1 MCRRAVFNSM
11 GVSNQTS
18 SGDESLINI
27 PDHPVGYVMVLLA
40 VVTGVIHL
48 LLVPNVIG
56 FSRMMATLFALNGLG
71 FFGIIALYFTRF
83 WRPELYV
90 LAAVYALATIVALFL
105 FPEVNFSLEVF
116 YRQGNLNPMAVV
128 SKAVEAGMAVC
139 ALYLY
144 SESS

>member
-1 MCRRAVFNSM
+1 M
-11 GVSNQTS
+11 GTSNATS
-18 SGDESLINI
+18 SGEEPLINA
-27 PDHPVGYVMVLLA
+27 PDSPVGYVMVLFA

-56 FSRMMATLFALNGLG
+56 FSRMLATLFALNGIG
-71 FFGIIALYFTRF
+71 FLGIITLYFTRF

-90 LAAVYALATIVALFL
+90 LAALYALATIVALFL